1 MSDALTFT
9 GKERLSL
16 ADFTALLGAAGP
28 SAEDSWHA
36 RLVVLDWPAG
46 SGDLH
51 AACAPQ
57 YVRVVDT
64 ISAQLAD
71 LAMARL
77 PSPDAASDRQ
87 SFVEDRLRDTGDAA
101 RYGCWAWYP
110 WLRTIVHVLPPDEFF
125 EVITNRNQDKLT
137 REEQHRLRTKRVG
150 VVGLSVGGE
159 AAVTIAQEHLA
170 GEMVLAD
177 FDGLDLSNLNRLGA
191 GVDEL
196 SVNKAVIVARRIA
209 RLDPYL
215 ALTLYARGV
224 TESNAHDFLRGLDLL
239 VEECDALP
247 LKLSL
252 RHLAREQRLDVIF
265 AGDERGFLSVEPYR
279 THPDLP
285 PFHGLVTHAQRSR
298 ASYPTALAFLRDLTV
313 WLGGWDRISER
324 SRESLV
330 RVGSDLAGY
339 PQLASEARFA
349 AGQLGHVARRL
360 LLDEPLPPSWQ
371 HLDLDTLVPLP

>member
-1 MSDALTFT
+1 MNDALTFR

-16 ADFTALLGAAGP
+16 AEFVELPGAT
-28 SAEDSWHA
+28 DQDHDDTWHA

-46 SGDLH
+46 IGDLR
-51 AACAPQ
+51 AACAPHH
-57 YVRVVDT
+57 VRVVDT
-64 ISAQLAD
+64 IEAQLAD
-71 LAMARL
+71 LAMARI
-77 PSPDAASDRQ
+77 PSSDGASDRQ
-87 SFVEDRLRDTGDAA
+87 AFVEDRLRDTGDAA

-110 WLRTIVHVLPPDEFF
+110 WLHCIVHVLPPDEYF

-137 REEQHRLRTKRVG
+137 REEQHRLPAKRIG

-196 SVNKAVIVARRIA
+196 SLNKAVIVARRIA
-209 RLDPYL
+209 RIDPYL
-215 ALTLYARGV
+215 ALTLYPLGV
-224 TESNAHDFLRGLDLL
+224 TESNARAFLRGLDLL
-239 VEECDALP
+239 VEECDNLP

-252 RHLAREQRLDVIF
+252 RQLARELRLDVIF
-265 AGDERGFLSVEPYR
+265 AGDERGFLSVEPYHG
-279 THPDLP
+279 HPDLQ
-285 PFHGLVTHAQRSR
+285 PFHGLVTHAPRPR
-298 ASYPTALAFLRDLTV
+298 ASYPTPLAFMRDLTV

-330 RVGSDLAGY
+330 RIGSDLAGY

-360 LLDEPLPPSWQ
+360 LLDEPLSPSWQ
-371 HLDLDTLVPLP
+371 HLDLESLVSPP